1 MKRNKDRIPDLSDFT
16 NDKTEIVRIEG
27 TRDGTT
33 YVWDSRA
40 EHLSDISFTYPDQS
54 AKVKVIGN
62 KARDIL
68 YSPSLMEARLF
79 VAFAADCFDP
89 PAFFILAD
97 SWEEAYETAEDD
109 MPTIQLD
116 TNDPHTV
123 KDYGIDTDNPTCG
136 FNSHGR
142 PIDTEALQ
150 VWEVKLTRLETA

>member
-1 MKRNKDRIPDLSDFT
+1 MKRNKERRPDLSDFT

-40 EHLSDISFTYPDQS
+40 EHLHDIRSTFPDQS
-54 AKVKVIGN
+54 ARVKVIGN
-62 KARDIL
+62 KSRDVL
-68 YSPSLMEARLF
+68 FAATLTETRLF

-97 SWEEAYETAEDD
+97 SWEEAYTVAEDD

-116 TNDPHTV
+116 KEDPHV
-123 KDYGIDTDNPTCG
+123 IKDYALDTDSPTCG

-150 VWEVKLTRLETA
+150 IWEMKLTRLETA